1 MSRKQAEAGGESE
14 TACSIRVEGDWKM
27 KENDIRQNRRFRNHI
42 SIILEQ
48 TGAVIAAVFVL
59 IITQLFQSV
68 DELTESDLSF
78 ITSKGFLIL
87 LGVILLL
94 AFSLIG
100 QVLVW
105 ARTYISI
112 EENAIVIEKGRVN
125 KKKNT
130 IGIRN
135 ISNINLEQNLIEM
148 LFGTCK
154 VKLDTNSRSTAD
166 STDVKIVL
174 KKSDALWFQQEVTRK
189 MEEAAGRIPAE
200 AGMVS
205 GTFRAASE
213 TASAMREPED
223 YDVRAGIT
231 DIIQHG
237 FFSISI
243 ISVFIFLLA
252 IVGTVISVAEV
263 LGRADLMASLAGA
276 AAGILVTVFIILSA
290 LWDTVKDFVRY
301 YDFRAKRLDA
311 KICIKY
317 GFFKKVEYTIPVDK
331 IQALKIRQSFLA
343 RIGRRYMAEIVNVGM
358 GDDQEEQHSFL
369 VLYCTKEKLRERL
382 SLLLPEFASS
392 VEQPVDRLPASVWA
406 AWTVPAAVYILFVAA
421 GALVCSVLTGNEY
434 RLYIWI
440 GAASLIL
447 LLLIGMILKY
457 RTAGVGADDQYLKLA
472 GGYFAKQYLSVR
484 YRNIQYAQFSQ
495 NFIARTCGIKK
506 GEIHLLASTANT
518 SHGIPYFSGN
528 KDEFI
533 KRKMLDF

>member
-1 MSRKQAEAGGESE
+1 MRPHEACGQKGNE
-14 TACSIRVEGDWKM
+14 KM
-27 KENDIRQNRRFRNHI
+27 KENEMRQGRRFRNHI

-59 IITQLFQSV
+59 IVTQLFQSI

-87 LGVILLL
+87 IGVITLL
-94 AFSLIG
+94 AVSLTG

-189 MEEAAGRIPAE
+189 MEEACGLTAGN
-200 AGMVS
+200 S
-205 GTFRAASE
+205 GTTGTSAYAGDAVHSVYP
-213 TASAMREPED
+213 AMREPAD
-223 YDVRAGIT
+223 CDVHAGIA
-231 DIIQHG
+231 DILQHG
-237 FFSISI
+237 FYSISI
-243 ISVFIFLLA
+243 LSVIIFLLV
-252 IVGTVISVAEV
+252 ITGTVISVAEV
-263 LGRADLMASLAGA
+263 LGRADMTASLAGA
-276 AAGILVTVFIILSA
+276 AAGILVAVFIILST

-301 YDFRAKRLDA
+301 YDFRAKRLGD
-311 KICIKY
+311 KIYIKY

-343 RIGRRYMAEIVNVGM
+343 RIGHRYMAEIVNVGI
-358 GDDQEEQHSFL
+358 GDDKEEQHSFL
-369 VLYCTKEKLRERL
+369 VLYCTEEKLAEKL

-392 VEQPVDRLPASVWA
+392 VEQPVEKLPVSVWA
-406 AWTVPAAVYILFVAA
+406 AWTVPAALYIIFAAA
-421 GALVCSVLTGNEY
+421 GALVCSALTEDKY
-434 RLYIWI
+434 LPHIW
-440 GAASLIL
+440 GTAAALVIML
-447 LLLIGMILKY
+447 FAGMALKY
-457 RTAGVGADDQYLKLA
+457 HTAGVGADDRYLKIA
-472 GGYFAKQYLSVR
+472 GGYFAMQYLTVR
-484 YRNIQYAQFSQ
+484 YRNIQYVEFSQ
-495 NFIARTCGIKK
+495 NFIARAFGIKK
-506 GEIHLLASTANT
+506 GEIHLLASSANT
-518 SHGIPYFSGN
+518 THTIPYFSGD

-533 KRKMLDF
+533 KRKMLHF